1 MSNWQQRYGLLL
13 GLILLIPRGA
23 GAEQTTPFGN
33 NEEALRFATAMTQIA
48 ASTWPK
54 ANIVW
59 HLELTPAR
67 LGENLERYRQS
78 VTTCKARILVNEEW
92 YKETETSQ
100 RTFVESAMNVLH
112 KAAAFPDKTLDYY
125 PNSSGEVSIIVGNRT
140 VASGQYTKTKATVS
154 LKSGTSKSA
163 KPSADY
169 TAKVVIENEGS
180 KPRFRI
186 VTNLPAVDSI
196 LITLARGSYM
206 AQDKATVRNGECV
219 SALFG
224 YEGGTFP
231 PGVYSL
237 ELNVFDP
244 TTGLMIQARGRVNLF
259 QTKAVE
265 LTFAKTKL

>member
-1 MSNWQQRYGLLL
+1 MNNWRWKCGLFL
-13 GLILLIPRGA
+13 GLILFIPGA
-23 GAEQTTPFGN
+23 GAEENMPFGN
-33 NEEALRFATAMTQIA
+33 NEEAVRFAKAMTQIA

-67 LGENLERYRQS
+67 VGEDLERYRQS

-92 YKETETSQ
+92 LKETATSQ

-112 KAAAFPDKTLDYY
+112 KPAAFPDKMLDYY

-140 VASGQYTKTKATVS
+140 VALGQYTKTTATVS
-154 LKSGTSKSA
+154 LKSGTSKST
-163 KPSADY
+163 KPSAEY

-180 KPRFRI
+180 RPRFRI
-186 VTNLPAVDSI
+186 LTNLPADESI
-196 LITLARGSYM
+196 LITLERGSYM

-224 YEGGTFP
+224 YEGGPFP

-244 TTGLMIQARGRVNLF
+244 TTGLMIKARGGVNLF

-265 LTFAKTKL
+265 LTFTKTKL